1 VELSAF
7 STFEIKNKG
16 YTMADL
22 KDNLVDLIHSFLT
35 PDVVGKAADYL
46 GESRG
51 STEKAMGVAVPALL
65 SAISTFAGSSSGAN
79 RLFDLIGKEPSG
91 ANLLS
96 AAASLFTGGRNTE
109 TTLSAGKSLLDM
121 VLGGRKSGFI
131 DGIASL
137 AGIKNSSASSLLGLL
152 GPFILSFLRK
162 HSDTFGLNAS
172 GLARV
177 LTDQLGSFKHLLPA
191 GITSLLGS
199 AEAPRKV
206 YEEPRAVT
214 EERKPLPFWLWLLP
228 LLLLGAGI
236 LGLLTQLRGCSDRQE
251 VQTQAAKIGRALS
264 SIALPSG
271 VTLSVPEGGFN
282 YNLVGFLKNPA
293 DTAVPR
299 TFVFDDLN
307 FQFATTN
314 LTPESK
320 KTVDDLVVIL
330 QAYPS
335 AVVRLEGHTDN
346 VGDAVANLKLS
357 QDRASAIKNLLVS
370 GGIDAARLST
380 DGFGQDRPIDTN
392 DTDEGRAKNRR
403 TELVVTSK

>member
-1 VELSAF
+1 
-7 STFEIKNKG
+7 
-16 YTMADL
+16 MADL

-35 PDVVGKAADYL
+35 PDVVDKAAGFL

-79 RLFDLIGKEPSG
+79 RLFDLIGKEPSF

-96 AAASLFTGGRNTE
+96 TAASLFTGGRNTE
-109 TTLSAGKSLLDM
+109 TALSTGKSLLDM
-121 VLGGRKSGFI
+121 ILGGKKSGFI
-131 DGIASL
+131 DSIASV

-152 GPFILSFLRK
+152 GSFILSFLRK

-177 LTDQLGSFKHLLPA
+177 LTDQLGAFKHLLPT

-199 AEAPRKV
+199 AEV
-206 YEEPRAVT
+206 PRAVT
-214 EERKPLPFWLWLLP
+214 KEREPLSFWLWLLP

-236 LGLLTQLRGCSDRQE
+236 LGLLTQLRGCSDRPE
-251 VQTQAAKIGRALS
+251 VQTQAVKVGQALS
-264 SIALPSG
+264 SITLPSG
-271 VTLSVPEGGFN
+271 VTLSVREGGFY
-282 YNLVGFLKNPA
+282 YNLVNFLKNPS

-299 TFVFDDLN
+299 TFVFEDLN

-314 LTPESK
+314 LTSESK

-330 QAYPS
+330 QAYPA

-346 VGDAVANLKLS
+346 VGDAAANLKLS

-403 TELVVTSK
+403 TELVVTRK

>member
-1 VELSAF
+1 
-7 STFEIKNKG
+7 
-16 YTMADL
+16 MADL

-96 AAASLFTGGRNTE
+96 TAASLFTGGRNTE
-109 TTLSAGKSLLDM
+109 TALSAGKSLLDM

-131 DGIASL
+131 DSIASV

-152 GPFILSFLRK
+152 GSFILSFLRK

-191 GITSLLGS
+191 GITSLLDS
-199 AEAPRKV
+199 AEAPRKG
-206 YEEPRAVT
+206 YEEARAVT

-251 VQTQAAKIGRALS
+251 VQTQAAKIGQALS
-264 SIALPSG
+264 SVTLPSG

-346 VGDAVANLKLS
+346 VGDAAANLKLS

-380 DGFGQDRPIDTN
+380 DGFGQDRPADTN

>member
-1 VELSAF
+1 
-7 STFEIKNKG
+7 
-16 YTMADL
+16 MADL
-22 KDNLVDLIHSFLT
+22 KDNIVDLIHSFLT

-96 AAASLFTGGRNTE
+96 TAASLFTGGRNTE
-109 TTLSAGKSLLDM
+109 AALSAGKSLLDM
-121 VLGGRKSGFI
+121 VLGGRKGGFI
-131 DGIASL
+131 DSIASV

-191 GITSLLGS
+191 GLTSLLGS
-199 AEAPRKV
+199 AETPRKT
-206 YEEPRAVT
+206 YEETRAVV
-214 EERKPLPFWLWLLP
+214 EERKPLPFLLWLLP

-320 KTVDDLVVIL
+320 KTVDDLVAIL
-330 QAYPS
+330 KAYPS
-335 AVVRLEGHTDN
+335 AAVRLEGHTDN
-346 VGDAVANLKLS
+346 VGDAAANLKLS
-357 QDRASAIKNLLVS
+357 QDRASAVKNLLVS

>member
-1 VELSAF
+1 M
-7 STFEIKNKG
+7 T
-16 YTMADL
+16 DL

-35 PDVVGKAADYL
+35 PDVVDKAAGFL

-51 STEKAMGVAVPALL
+51 STEKAVGVAVPALL

-79 RLFDLIGKEPSG
+79 RLFDLIKKEPSG

-96 AAASLFTGGRNTE
+96 TAASLFTGGHNTE
-109 TTLSAGKSLLDM
+109 TALSTGKSLLDL

-131 DGIASL
+131 DGIASA
-137 AGIKNSSASSLLGLL
+137 AGIKNSSASSLLSLL
-152 GPFILSFLRK
+152 GLFILSFLRK
-162 HSDTFGLNAS
+162 HSDSFGLNAS
-172 GLARV
+172 SLGRL
-177 LTDQLGSFKHLLPA
+177 LTNQLGSFKGLLSA
-191 GITSLLGS
+191 GITSLLGTT
-199 AEAPRKV
+199 EAPGRA
-206 YEEPRAVT
+206 YEGARTVT
-214 EERKPLPFWLWLLP
+214 EERKPLSFWLWLLP

-236 LGLLTQLRGCSDRQE
+236 LGLLTQLRGCSNRQE
-251 VQTQAAKIGRALS
+251 VQTQAAKVGQALS
-264 SIALPSG
+264 SITLPG
-271 VTLSVPEGGFN
+271 GATLSVREGGFY
-282 YNLVGFLKNPA
+282 YNLVSFLKNPA

-314 LTPESK
+314 LTSESK

-330 QAYPS
+330 KAYPS

-346 VGDAVANLKLS
+346 VGDAAANLKLS

-392 DTDEGRAKNRR
+392 DTAEGRAKNRR
-403 TELVVTSK
+403 TELVVTRK

>member
-1 VELSAF
+1 
-7 STFEIKNKG
+7 
-16 YTMADL
+16 MADL

-35 PDVVGKAADYL
+35 PDVVDKAAGFL
-46 GESRG
+46 GESRS
-51 STEKAMGVAVPALL
+51 STEKAMDVAVPALL
-65 SAISTFAGSSSGAN
+65 SAMSTFAGSSSGAN

-96 AAASLFTGGRNTE
+96 TAASLFAGGRNTE
-109 TTLSAGKSLLDM
+109 TAMSAGTSLLNM

-131 DGIASL
+131 GGIAS
-137 AGIKNSSASSLLGLL
+137 AVGIKNSSASSLLSVL

-172 GLARV
+172 GLGRL

-199 AEAPRKV
+199 AEAPR
-206 YEEPRAVT
+206 AMA
-214 EERKPLPFWLWLLP
+214 EERKSLPFWLWLLP

-236 LGLLTQLRGCSDRQE
+236 LGLLTQLRGCNNRQE
-251 VQTQAAKIGRALS
+251 VQTQAAKIGQALS
-264 SIALPSG
+264 SITLPGG
-271 VTLSVPEGGFN
+271 VTLSVREGGFY
-282 YNLVGFLKNPA
+282 YNLVSFLKNPA

-299 TFVFDDLN
+299 TFVFEDLN

-320 KTVDDLVVIL
+320 KTVDDLVTIL
-330 QAYPS
+330 KAYPS

-346 VGDAVANLKLS
+346 VGDAATNLKLS
-357 QDRASAIKNLLVS
+357 QDRASAIKNMLVS

-403 TELVVTSK
+403 TELVVTRK

>member
-1 VELSAF
+1 
-7 STFEIKNKG
+7 
-16 YTMADL
+16 
-22 KDNLVDLIHSFLT
+22 
-35 PDVVGKAADYL
+35 
-46 GESRG
+46 
-51 STEKAMGVAVPALL
+51 
-65 SAISTFAGSSSGAN
+65 
-79 RLFDLIGKEPSG
+79 
-91 ANLLS
+91 
-96 AAASLFTGGRNTE
+96 
-109 TTLSAGKSLLDM
+109 
-121 VLGGRKSGFI
+121 
-131 DGIASL
+131 
-137 AGIKNSSASSLLGLL
+137 
-152 GPFILSFLRK
+152 
-162 HSDTFGLNAS
+162 
-172 GLARV
+172 V
-177 LTDQLGSFKHLLPA
+177 LTNQLGSFKHLLPA

>member
-1 VELSAF
+1 M
-7 STFEIKNKG
+7 T
-16 YTMADL
+16 DL
-22 KDNLVDLIHSFLT
+22 TDNLVDLIRSFLT
-35 PDVVGKAADYL
+35 PDVVDKAAGFL
-46 GESRG
+46 GESKG
-51 STEKAMGVAVPALL
+51 STEKAVGVAVPALL
-65 SAISTFAGSSSGAN
+65 SAMSTFAGSGSGAS

-91 ANLLS
+91 TNLLS
-96 AAASLFTGGRNTE
+96 TAASLFSGGRNTE
-109 TTLSAGKSLLDM
+109 TAMSAGKSLLDM
-121 VLGGRKSGFI
+121 ILGGKKSGFI

-162 HSDTFGLNAS
+162 HSDTFGLNATS
-172 GLARV
+172 LGRL

-199 AEAPRKV
+199 GEAVTEAPRRA
-206 YEEPRAVT
+206 YEGARAVM
-214 EERKPLPFWLWLLP
+214 EEKKPLSFWLWLLP

-236 LGLLTQLRGCSDRQE
+236 LGLLTQLRGCSNRQE
-251 VQTQAAKIGRALS
+251 VQTQAAKVGQALS
-264 SIALPSG
+264 SITLPGG
-271 VTLSVPEGGFN
+271 VTLSVREGGFY
-282 YNLVGFLKNPA
+282 YNLVNFLKNPA
-293 DTAVPR
+293 DTSVPR
-299 TFVFDDLN
+299 TFVFEDLN

-320 KTVDDLVVIL
+320 KTVDDLVIIL
-330 QAYPS
+330 KAYPS

-346 VGDAVANLKLS
+346 VGDAAANLKLS

-392 DTDEGRAKNRR
+392 DTAEGRAKNRR
-403 TELVVTSK
+403 TELVVTRK

>member
-1 VELSAF
+1 
-7 STFEIKNKG
+7 
-16 YTMADL
+16 MADL

-35 PDVVGKAADYL
+35 PDVVEKAAGFL

>member
-1 VELSAF
+1 
-7 STFEIKNKG
+7 
-16 YTMADL
+16 MADL

-35 PDVVGKAADYL
+35 PDVVEKAAGFL

-370 GGIDAARLST
+370 GGIDAAMCCMIS
-380 DGFGQDRPIDTN
+380 
-392 DTDEGRAKNRR
+392 
-403 TELVVTSK
+403 

>member
-1 VELSAF
+1 
-7 STFEIKNKG
+7 
-16 YTMADL
+16 
-22 KDNLVDLIHSFLT
+22 
-35 PDVVGKAADYL
+35 
-46 GESRG
+46 
-51 STEKAMGVAVPALL
+51 VPALL
-65 SAISTFAGSSSGAN
+65 SAISTFAGSGSGAS

-91 ANLLS
+91 TNLLN

-109 TTLSAGKSLLDM
+109 KALSAGKSLLDM
-121 VLGGRKSGFI
+121 ILDGRKSGFI
-131 DGIASL
+131 DSIASV

-152 GPFILSFLRK
+152 GSFILSFLRK

-177 LTDQLGSFKHLLPA
+177 LTDQLGAFKHLLPT

-199 AEAPRKV
+199 AEV
-206 YEEPRAVT
+206 PRAVT
-214 EERKPLPFWLWLLP
+214 KEREPLSFWLWLLP

-236 LGLLTQLRGCSDRQE
+236 LGLLTQLRGCSNRQE
-251 VQTQAAKIGRALS
+251 VQTQAAKVGQALS
-264 SIALPSG
+264 SITLPGG
-271 VTLSVPEGGFN
+271 VTLSVREGGFY
-282 YNLVGFLKNPA
+282 YNLVNFLKNPA
-293 DTAVPR
+293 DTSVPR
-299 TFVFDDLN
+299 TFVFEDLN

-320 KTVDDLVVIL
+320 KTVDDLVIIL
-330 QAYPS
+330 KAYPS

-346 VGDAVANLKLS
+346 VGDAAANLKLS

-392 DTDEGRAKNRR
+392 DTAEGRAKNRR
-403 TELVVTSK
+403 TELVVTRK

>member
-1 VELSAF
+1 
-7 STFEIKNKG
+7 
-16 YTMADL
+16 MADL

-35 PDVVGKAADYL
+35 PDLVGKAADYL

-51 STEKAMGVAVPALL
+51 STEKAMSVAVPALL

-96 AAASLFTGGRNTE
+96 TAASLFTGGRNTE
-109 TTLSAGKSLLDM
+109 TALSAGKSLLDM

-131 DGIASL
+131 DSIASF

-177 LTDQLGSFKHLLPA
+177 LANQLGSFKHLLPA

-199 AEAPRKV
+199 AEAPRKG
-206 YEEPRAVT
+206 YEEARAVT

-251 VQTQAAKIGRALS
+251 VQTQAAKIGQALS
-264 SIALPSG
+264 SVTLPSG

-346 VGDAVANLKLS
+346 VGDAAANLKLS

-380 DGFGQDRPIDTN
+380 DGFGQDRPVDTN